1 MSRPTGAKEVL
12 PVPTEIPVHAA
23 EHIQAPNYPGVVLS
37 ISRPEVS
44 KGGEISP
51 RIEESQVFFR
61 EGGMVFEEVDRI
73 SSPGN
78 LSFEILYSLH
88 LSGHL
93 PIISNSTPAGN
104 RFLPFFRPTK
114 RG

>member
-1 MSRPTGAKEVL
+1 
-12 PVPTEIPVHAA
+12 
-23 EHIQAPNYPGVVLS
+23 
-37 ISRPEVS
+37 
-44 KGGEISP
+44 
-51 RIEESQVFFR
+51 
-61 EGGMVFEEVDRI
+61 MVFEEVDRI